1 MVDPSLLD
9 EILLIHNAL
18 VKARFPENVFGEL
31 KASEK
36 TDQERELKTTYRT
49 ILKKIH
55 PDKYAQIEQASY
67 LAQEA
72 TSLVNNLY
80 EKAKA
85 KINSNSYGEILNDK
99 SSFGDAT
106 SIETTFDLNDY
117 CYELLKD
124 PVQGDFCDVFFGV
137 RENDSGLEHI
147 CFKVVE
153 DKSNNSLLER
163 EKEILTSITHKSIPI
178 FL

>member
-85 KINSNSYGEILNDK
+85 KIKTL
-99 SSFGDAT
+99 
-106 SIETTFDLNDY
+106 
-117 CYELLKD
+117 
-124 PVQGDFCDVFFGV
+124 
-137 RENDSGLEHI
+137 
-147 CFKVVE
+147 
-153 DKSNNSLLER
+153 
-163 EKEILTSITHKSIPI
+163 
-178 FL
+178 